1 MCQAERVTDQL
12 PTRRP
17 DLGNASVGSPP
28 QSLLTLSRLFCFV
41 GWNTIP
47 PRTYQKENL
56 VQRKN
61 FSQRLCRL
69 LFLSIFLLISA
80 GCSPV
85 ADLSVP
91 PGQAKPVTL
100 VVATHD
106 SFSMSEEVLAAFQAE
121 SGISVQF
128 LALGDAGEALN
139 KLILSKDAPLADVF
153 YGVDNTFLS
162 RAMDAD
168 VFLPY
173 ASPLLAQIPGEYKLD
188 PENRLL
194 PVDYGFINLNADQR
208 WFAEQG
214 LAIPSTLEELAQ
226 PAYKGLLVVENPAS
240 SSPGLA
246 FLLATIAHFGEDG
259 YRDYWQALRAN
270 DVLVTD
276 GWSAAY
282 YEHFTVGGGGDRP
295 LVVSYTTSPPA
306 DVLFAGDGRTEPA
319 SVNVNPP
326 GGTFRQ
332 IEFVGIVAGTKQV
345 DAAQKF
351 VDFLLDKPFQEDI
364 PLQMFV
370 YPVNPGAALPE
381 LFVKFAATP
390 PDPALIDPAAIEA
403 NRETWIAAWTDVMA
417 R

>member
-1 MCQAERVTDQL
+1 MNRKIWKSRAGLSFVVL
-12 PTRRP
+12 
-17 DLGNASVGSPP
+17 LLL
-28 QSLLTLSRLFCFV
+28 LLTAACQP
-41 GWNTIP
+41 I
-47 PRTYQKENL
+47 
-56 VQRKN
+56 
-61 FSQRLCRL
+61 
-69 LFLSIFLLISA
+69 
-80 GCSPV
+80 
-85 ADLSVP
+85 ADLSSP
-91 PGQAKPVTL
+91 PGQTEPVTL

-106 SFSMSEEVLAAFQAE
+106 SFSVSDEVLAAFQAD

-128 LALGDAGEALN
+128 LSLGDAGEALN
-139 KLILSKDAPLADVF
+139 KLILSKDAPLADLF

-162 RAMDAD
+162 RALDAGI
-168 VFLPY
+168 FLPY
-173 ASPLLAQIPGEYKLD
+173 ASPLLAQIPDEYKLD

-194 PVDYGFINLNADQR
+194 PVDYGFINLNADR
-208 WFAEQG
+208 GWFAEKG
-214 LAIPSTLEELAQ
+214 LAIPSTLEELSQ
-226 PAYKGLLVVENPAS
+226 PEYKGLLVVENPAS

-259 YRDYWQALRAN
+259 YLDYWQALREN

-276 GWSAAY
+276 GWSSAY
-282 YEHFTVGGGGDRP
+282 YDNFTVGGGGDRP

-332 IEFVGIVAGTKQV
+332 IEFVGIVAGTKQT

-370 YPVNPGAALPE
+370 YPVNSGAALPD
-381 LFVKFAATP
+381 LFVQFGETP
-390 PDPALIDPAAIEA
+390 NDPAVIDPAAIEA
-403 NRETWIAAWTDVMA
+403 NREAWIAAWTDVMV